1 MTVIDGTS
9 RLRKVLL
16 CKPEFLV
23 SAAPINVISEHYT
36 KPLNRDKMMQ
46 EFESVVKAYE
56 ENEVEVI
63 QVTSSENMPN
73 AVFTRDFGGNV
84 KEGYIL
90 GRFKKEIRFEE
101 RNHYEMIMSELG
113 ISKIAE
119 VHDGYFEGGD
129 FAFIDEKTLA
139 IGVIDRTNLTGVDEI
154 RKQLEPYG
162 YKVYAVKANPDYLH
176 LDMCFNLVA
185 PKLAIA
191 YEAGLPDDFSDLLKE
206 KGIKMISGTE
216 EMIFKHGY
224 NVEAL
229 GDNRVISLRQNTFIN
244 DALRKERMEVIEVD
258 ISELLKAGGGVHCM
272 TFPLERY

>member
-176 LDMCFNLVA
+176 LDMCFNLVS
-185 PKLAIA
+185 PNLAIA
-191 YEAGLPDDFSDLLKE
+191 YEAGLPDDFLDLLKE
-206 KGIKMISGTE
+206 KGIKVISGTE

-244 DALRKERMEVIEVD
+244 DALRKEGMEVIEVD

>member
-206 KGIKMISGTE
+206 KGIKVISGTE

>member
-101 RNHYEMIMSELG
+101 HNHYEMIMSELG

-129 FAFIDEKTLA
+129 FAFIDEKTLV

-191 YEAGLPDDFSDLLKE
+191 YEAGLPDDFLDLLKE
-206 KGIKMISGTE
+206 KGIKVISGTE

-229 GDNRVISLRQNTFIN
+229 GDNRVISLRQNAFIN
-244 DALRKERMEVIEVD
+244 DALRKEGMEVIEVD

>member
-101 RNHYEMIMSELG
+101 HNHYEMIMSELG

-129 FAFIDEKTLA
+129 FAFIDEKTLV

-191 YEAGLPDDFSDLLKE
+191 YEAGLPDDFLDLLKE
-206 KGIKMISGTE
+206 KGIKVISGTE

-244 DALRKERMEVIEVD
+244 DALRKEGMEVIEVD
-258 ISELLKAGGGVHCM
+258 ISELLKAGCGVHCM

>member
-119 VHDGYFEGGD
+119 VDDGYFEGGD

-176 LDMCFNLVA
+176 LDMCFNLVS
-185 PKLAIA
+185 PNLAIA
-191 YEAGLPDDFSDLLKE
+191 YEAGLPDDFLDLLKE
-206 KGIKMISGTE
+206 KGIKVISGTE

-229 GDNRVISLRQNTFIN
+229 GDNRVISLRQNAFIN
-244 DALRKERMEVIEVD
+244 DALRKEGMEVIEVD

>member
-119 VHDGYFEGGD
+119 VDDGYFEGGD

-176 LDMCFNLVA
+176 LDMCFNLVS
-185 PKLAIA
+185 PNLAIA
-191 YEAGLPDDFSDLLKE
+191 YEAGLPDDFLD
-206 KGIKMISGTE
+206 
-216 EMIFKHGY
+216 
-224 NVEAL
+224 
-229 GDNRVISLRQNTFIN
+229 
-244 DALRKERMEVIEVD
+244 
-258 ISELLKAGGGVHCM
+258 
-272 TFPLERY
+272 